1 MGLKNK
7 KILITCGPTW
17 VPVDDVR
24 MLSNVSSGS
33 LGQICAKMC
42 RQQGAQVTLLQ
53 GPGTEEF
60 SITGIR
66 RIKFYFLKE
75 LENLLRQE
83 LKNKYDIV
91 IHAAA
96 VSDFQLER
104 PFAGKISSQAKEV
117 TLTLVPTKKL
127 IKIIKKLSPGCFL
140 VGFKLEARYHQRRLL
155 EAIQKLFKES
165 RCDAVVANALKPEYR
180 AFIAYKEG
188 ERTAPVTS
196 RRQLVQHLIR
206 GLETRL

>member
-24 MLSNVSSGS
+24 ILSNVSSGS
-33 LGQICAKMC
+33 LGQICAQMC
-42 RQQGAQVTLLQ
+42 REQGAKVTLLQ
-53 GPGTEEF
+53 GPGTAEF
-60 SITGIR
+60 SATGIR
-66 RIKFYFLKE
+66 RLKFHFLKE
-75 LENLLRQE
+75 LENLLQQE
-83 LKNKYDIV
+83 LKKKYDIV

-96 VSDFQLER
+96 VSDFQLKR
-104 PFAGKISSQAKEV
+104 PFTGKISSQAKKL

-127 IKIIKKLSPGCFL
+127 IRIIKKLSPGCFL
-140 VGFKLEARYHQRRLL
+140 VGFKLASRYHQGRLL
-155 EAIQKLFKES
+155 EATRKLFREAQ
-165 RCDAVVANALKPEYR
+165 CDAVVANSLNPAYR

-188 ERTAPVTS
+188 ERTGPVTS

-206 GLETRL
+206 GLETHL